1 MIEYALL
8 IMLGFCIGGLI
19 AFLLAPTIW
28 HRAVRLT
35 TKRLESTMPMSLSEI
50 EADKD
55 LLRASYAIRLRR
67 LESALNQARDKS
79 ANQLVDIS
87 KLQMQIAELNSR
99 IAALNTQL
107 EERKNAANVFESTIR
122 KRFPELENKAA
133 MALAALDDRALEIA
147 DLNNK
152 LLRREETL
160 ATVQRSANLQQ
171 DEIRKLREMLERS
184 GSDLAG
190 RSKRGPSLW
199 TSDDY
204 RSENDRLNLEMSK
217 MREQLVLAQER
228 ENQQIAL
235 LKREMQQLAERM
247 MSSAVA
253 TDRHAAG
260 SYHAVRQEQP
270 KADERAG
277 SRPVSPST
285 SAAASFSGARPQ
297 PWPGIRPA
305 KPVSSA
311 SDSAKV
317 LNDDRAQSKK
327 LSKQEIDPNSLGEKP
342 EPAKPA
348 RAALLDRSL
357 TAAEN
362 SNPDSASND
371 GSGGQER
378 QEQRHA
384 LRSLLNRSVNQSVT
398 EQQDNSAAEPS
409 ETEISGQEDDLVA
422 ENSAELSAT
431 SGPEAEKA
439 ETARAEPKL
448 DKVFR
453 EILDG
458 RSSEVVDPSSATA
471 SQADEETQN
480 KDGATAQKAG
490 DESAEGSE
498 PASPSTSDAGTT
510 QTLLERLRHT
520 RERQTG

>member
-133 MALAALDDRALEIA
+133 MAIAALDDRALEIA

-171 DEIRKLREMLERS
+171 DEIRKLRETLESR
-184 GSDLAG
+184 GSDSAG

-199 TSDDY
+199 TLDDY
-204 RSENDRLNLEMSK
+204 RSENDHLNLEMSK
-217 MREQLVLAQER
+217 MREQLVLAHER

-253 TDRHAAG
+253 TDRQAAA
-260 SYHAVRQEQP
+260 SYPAVRQEQP
-270 KADERAG
+270 EADERAA
-277 SRPVSPST
+277 SRPVSPGI
-285 SAAASFSGARPQ
+285 SAAASFSGARPL
-297 PWPGIRPA
+297 PWPGIRQA
-305 KPVSSA
+305 KPLPSA
-311 SDSAKV
+311 SKPAQVPS
-317 LNDDRAQSKK
+317 DDRDPSEK
-327 LSKQEIDPNSLGEKP
+327 LSKQEVELSFSQVTP
-342 EPAKPA
+342 EPAKSA
-348 RAALLDRSL
+348 GAALIERAS

-362 SNPDSASND
+362 SNSDASNSD
-371 GSGGQER
+371 STGAQQR
-378 QEQRHA
+378 PEQRRA
-384 LRSLLNRSVNQSVT
+384 LKSLLNRSVNQTSADT
-398 EQQDNSAAEPS
+398 HNNTAAEQS
-409 ETEISGQEDDLVA
+409 ETKISGQDNDPVA
-422 ENSAELSAT
+422 EESAELSAASASET
-431 SGPEAEKA
+431 EKA
-439 ETARAEPKL
+439 ETQTVDPEL

-458 RSSEVVDPSSATA
+458 RSSEAVDSSSGTA
-471 SQADEETQN
+471 SQTNEETEHA
-480 KDGATAQKAG
+480 DDATSREA
-490 DESAEGSE
+490 DDDIAEDTE
-498 PASPSTSDAGTT
+498 LAPKSTSEASTT
-510 QTLLERLRHT
+510 PTLLERLRHT